1 MTPVAECTVP
11 EKILVAA
18 VHLEEQGE
26 SPFSAESLIVAA
38 WKKFPLAFG
47 LKGYHDQYP
56 DSNKVLSS
64 IMGERGLTR
73 KGWLAKVGQKLY
85 TLTPDG
91 RRVVQ
96 RMRHGGEEPPATES
110 TKKLS
115 RDQEKLLLHLL
126 NSSALQKFQENRK
139 DELTF
144 GEACK
149 FWGVTEDEHGDAVTS
164 RLTRVPTTLSGIDR
178 IAGQDELVLNNG
190 RVVSADELELLF
202 KTHDY
207 LEARFARHLNLL
219 RSRVAK

>member
-18 VHLEEQGE
+18 QHLEEQGE

-38 WKKFPLAFG
+38 WKKYPIAFG

-73 KGWLAKVGQKLY
+73 KGWLSKVGQKLY

-96 RMRHGGEEPPATES
+96 RLRQGEEQPASEEV
-110 TKKLS
+110 KKLS
-115 RDQEKLLLHLL
+115 REQDKLLVHLL
-126 NSSALQKFQENRK
+126 NSGAINKYQEGRK
-139 DELTF
+139 DELNF

-149 FWGVTEDEHGDAVTS
+149 FWGVSEDDQGNVLDT
-164 RLTRVPTTLSGIDR
+164 RLNKMRGALGTIDR
-178 IAGQDELVLNNG
+178 IVGGGEVVLGNG
-190 RVVSADELELLF
+190 RVVTVDDVELLY
-202 KTHDY
+202 KVHDY

-219 RSRVAK
+219 RSRAGK

>member
-18 VHLEEQGE
+18 LHLEEQGE

-38 WKKFPLAFG
+38 WKKYPVAFG

-73 KGWLAKVGQKLY
+73 KGWLSKVGQKLY
-85 TLTPDG
+85 TLTAEG

-96 RMRHGGEEPPATES
+96 RLRQGEEQPAAEEVR
-110 TKKLS
+110 KLS
-115 RDQEKLLLHLL
+115 RDQDKLLLHML
-126 NSSALQKFQENRK
+126 NAGAVHKYQEGRK
-139 DELTF
+139 DELNF

-149 FWGVTEDEHGDAVTS
+149 FWGVSEDDQGNVLDT
-164 RLTRVPTTLSGIDR
+164 RLNKVRGALGGIDR
-178 IAGQDELVLNNG
+178 VVSGGEVVLGNG
-190 RVVSADELELLF
+190 RVVTVDDVELLY
-202 KTHDY
+202 KVHDY

-219 RSRVAK
+219 RSRAGK